1 MPDPSKSPMEQL
13 QEAHNEL
20 YKKLY
25 EHYMALRRLL
35 EHAIVSIDTSTKI
48 LLDAAEENQSTKSD
62 DVDGTS

>member
-1 MPDPSKSPMEQL
+1 MSDPNKSPMEQL